1 MTHFQAIS
9 WLSCTLIPRHA
20 FLWTS
25 RLKTHQ
31 PAATTAWWPAP
42 PPSIPPSQTSSP
54 VAARPQEKFLRQRWN
69 RQLTWDAPRVRTYTQ
84 TMTCDEAE
92 NQRPLAGQKRPNRP
106 AMAEFRPENKKA
118 KIEVTLASS
127 ESGQLSQI
135 ESEFQILKSLIPDIA
150 NRQQINEV
158 SL

>member
-1 MTHFQAIS
+1 MDKQVKNASACSHYCLIASTTTIHT
-9 WLSCTLIPRHA
+9 TLANVVARRCSTPGKI
-20 FLWTS
+20 LE
-25 RLKTHQ
+25 
-31 PAATTAWWPAP
+31 AALESA
-42 PPSIPPSQTSSP
+42 
-54 VAARPQEKFLRQRWN
+54 VDLRRSKSAD
-69 RQLTWDAPRVRTYTQ
+69 LYT

-106 AMAEFRPENKKA
+106 AMAEFRPDNKKA

-158 SL
+158 SLHKYK

>member
-1 MTHFQAIS
+1 MDKQVKNASACSHYC
-9 WLSCTLIPRHA
+9 LM
-20 FLWTS
+20 
-25 RLKTHQ
+25 
-31 PAATTAWWPAP
+31 ATTTTIHTTLANVVARRCSTPGKILEAAP
-42 PPSIPPSQTSSP
+42 
-54 VAARPQEKFLRQRWN
+54 VDLRRSKSAD
-69 RQLTWDAPRVRTYTQ
+69 LHT

-106 AMAEFRPENKKA
+106 AMAEFRPDNKKA

-158 SL
+158 SLHKYK